1 MTFFRCTSV
10 TILVKYKL
18 MERRLTEGQKKA
30 LEFIAGVL
38 GEETTTIL
46 KGPLAEEFGLSEA
59 ELRQVLGIIGLALH
73 HVDRESGGKGLPPR
87 DKRRFAA
94 MVINNPSG
102 SAQIRE
108 EKKGK
113 INIPK
118 GRFPTGRNHSGRIKG
133 GGK

>member
-1 MTFFRCTSV
+1 
-10 TILVKYKL
+10 
-18 MERRLTEGQKKA
+18 MERLTKGQKKA

-38 GEETTTIL
+38 GEEETTTIF
-46 KGPLAEEFGLSEA
+46 KGPLAKEFGLSEA
-59 ELRQVLGIIGLALH
+59 ELKKVLGIVVLTLH
-73 HVDRESGGKGLPPR
+73 HADRKLGGEGLPPR

-94 MVINNPSG
+94 MVINNPPG

-108 EKKGK
+108 EKQGK
-113 INIPK
+113 IHIPK

>member
-1 MTFFRCTSV
+1 
-10 TILVKYKL
+10 

-30 LEFIAGVL
+30 LKFIAGVL

-46 KGPLAEEFGLSEA
+46 KGPLAKEFGLSEA
-59 ELRQVLGIIGLALH
+59 EIRQVLGIIGLTLH
-73 HVDRESGGKGLPPR
+73 HADRELGGEGLSPR

-94 MVINNPSG
+94 MVINNSPG

-108 EKKGK
+108 EKQGK
-113 INIPK
+113 IHIPK
-118 GRFPTGRNHSGRIKG
+118 GHFPTGRNHSGRIRG